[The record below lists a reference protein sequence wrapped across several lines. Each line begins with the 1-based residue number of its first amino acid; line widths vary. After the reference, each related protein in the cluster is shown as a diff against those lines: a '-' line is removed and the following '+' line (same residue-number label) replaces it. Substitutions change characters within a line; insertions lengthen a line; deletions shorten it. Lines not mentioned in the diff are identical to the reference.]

1 MKKIFV
7 LYTGGTIGMTQSPQG
22 LRPDT
27 AIVHRALAPYSGDL
41 LFSWHICQPLIDSSA
56 LNPQHWADWL
66 PILRTALTK
75 YDGVLILHGTDTLA
89 YTANLLA
96 LALDTHGK
104 PVILTGSQHPF
115 DTPGSHAPD
124 NLHTAVSALQRSDI
138 HEVLLAF
145 YGKLF
150 PAVGSSKTSTER
162 DDGFDNPHFG
172 TWRPEKSTIPF
183 SGCLKRDFNA
193 KIRVTP
199 ILLTPSNM
207 LAQAAALLNPEHTDA
222 AVILS
227 FGHGNAPAAPE
238 LLAAIRAFVQ
248 TGHPILNISQVP
260 QGHAAAVYAQGDALR
275 QSGAINGGKCNLETA
290 TALLSLAAHNR
301 WTADNIRTELRRL
314 QLLADA

>member
-27 AIVHRALAPYSGDL
+27 TIVHRALAPYSNDL
-41 LFSWHICQPLIDSSA
+41 SFSWHIHQPLIDSSA

-66 PILRTALTK
+66 PILRTALTE

-96 LALDTHGK
+96 LTLDTHGK

-115 DTPGSHAPD
+115 DTLGSDAPN

-150 PAVGSSKTSTER
+150 PAVGSSKISTER
-162 DDGFDNPHFG
+162 NDGFDNPHFG
-172 TWRPEKSTIPF
+172 TWQPEKSPIPF
-183 SGCLKRDFNA
+183 SGCLERDFNT

-207 LAQAAALLNPEHTDA
+207 LAQAATLLNPEHTDA

-238 LLAAIRAFVQ
+238 LLAAIRAFAQ

-260 QGHAAAVYAQGDALR
+260 QGYAAAVYAQGDALR

-290 TALLSLAAHNR
+290 TVLLSLAAHNR